1 MTITIPSCARCAGE
15 RSFSRISSTSLGS
28 AIQSGCLSRCTIC
41 NPRPSPK
48 NGLRRPLCRSL
59 FSISGYCNGRALNV
73 AADGST
79 AGISSEWIGKA
90 KVTTQS
96 ISPSFLPRYLEM
108 APLAPACLKR
118 SRSYGLQ
125 TWSSS
130 LFATSSLLVALTT
143 VTKHLRQIELIVPK
157 LPGRWQNF
165 LSEEKGDIADNLL
178 HPADGEN

>member
-1 MTITIPSCARCAGE
+1 MPAAPVNDH
-15 RSFSRISSTSLGS
+15 SLGS
-28 AIQSGCLSRCTIC
+28 AAPAFVRRSSRVAFPLHDLQPSALPPKTGCGV
-41 NPRPSPK
+41 RP
-48 NGLRRPLCRSL
+48 CRSP

-73 AADGST
+73 AADRST

-143 VTKHLRQIELIVPK
+143 VTKHLGQIELIVPK